1 MRSQP
6 VCERVL
12 TKKCNQADFR
22 QGKKWVFKIWLSQFS
37 WSELL
42 ICQVTQYGTDAS
54 F

>member
-22 QGKKWVFKIWLSQFS
+22 QEKNEFLRYDYHNLVDPN
-37 WSELL
+37 
-42 ICQVTQYGTDAS
+42 C
-54 F
+54 